1 MYEFGH
7 ISHHIW
13 LCVLIKV
20 GDSQHSLPVSI
31 SPCFGCDSF
40 GFTVLFF
47 LIYKG
52 LFSLLYIKQSAKC
65 NVVNC
70 KGNYNEENKCRVFR
84 LPKDEAERQTWI
96 NKLPPRKDFVTSKS
110 RYLSEALLLCWIIP
124 SYYF

>member
-1 MYEFGH
+1 MKK
-7 ISHHIW
+7 ISLATYVRIW
-13 LCVLIKV
+13 PPFPPYLAMCSNKGWRLSTLTSSFVFTLFW
-20 GDSQHSLPVSI
+20 LAAA
-31 SPCFGCDSF
+31 FGCDSF

-84 LPKDEAERQTWI
+84 LPKDEVERQTWI
-96 NKLPPRKDFVTSKS
+96 NKLPPRK
-110 RYLSEALLLCWIIP
+110 
-124 SYYF
+124 